1 MMIALTLIQFILIAF
16 FVANRDVQRYMC
28 LLGAITL
35 LNIIQ
40 FGTGYYYERMMCYDL
55 LYIVAAFILKD
66 SEKLI
71 GVTIVCITSF
81 LLNWYEYTSYY
92 QTEFYPYRGIINSMF
107 IQAVILIACV
117 DCDWRVPW
125 KTNTQK

>member
-1 MMIALTLIQFILIAF
+1 MMIALTLIQFILAAIF
-16 FVANRDVQRYMC
+16 IKNRDVQRYMC

-35 LNIIQ
+35 LNIFQ
-40 FGTGYYYERMMCYDL
+40 LGANYYYERMMVYDI
-55 LYIVAAFILKD
+55 LYIVAALILKD

-71 GVTIVCITSF
+71 GITIVCITSF

-107 IQAVILIACV
+107 IQAVIVIACI
-117 DCDWRVPW
+117 DCEWRVVW